1 MELFCLGAVREVA
14 SWHERN
20 MSSQSSFRWR
30 TIVEV
35 AVISVVIYIFLGA
48 PGLPSSEGGKSTV
61 QDEVPLARA
70 KVESLV
76 YPDKD
81 LTCRR
86 HEFDAHIFSTGP
98 LVVYLDGFLSNSEAE
113 HLIDIRYG
121 FRKESMCIWLI
132 EN

>member
-1 MELFCLGAVREVA
+1 
-14 SWHERN
+14 

-48 PGLPSSEGGKSTV
+48 PGLPSSESGKSTV
-61 QDEVPLARA
+61 QDHVPLARA

-81 LTCRR
+81 LECPR
-86 HEFDAHIFSTGP
+86 HEFDAHIFSANP
-98 LVVYLDGFLSNSEAE
+98 LVVYLDGFLSDEEAE
-113 HLIDIRYG
+113 HLIDIRYVFSG
-121 FRKESMCIWLI
+121 RSLCTSG
-132 EN
+132 